1 MIQALATENS
11 NWVICIF
18 SHAAASSI
26 YSYLDVDST
35 QDPFQYPAL
44 PITTQLKEPMDDDHP
59 TLSERYHYRT
69 TYVQQARSWVDFSV
83 LIRAPETADRIEVS
97 TPPSQPSTASS
108 SSPSKLSTLTIVP
121 EQLDE
126 NLNSIPPINQLP
138 TEILITIFEESI
150 YVPELSQWDIPHIQK
165 LKYLASVCLWW
176 NKIIK
181 DTPHLWAV
189 VESNVPNELVPIILR
204 KSGQSTLAFKC
215 CEERVRLG
223 SPEYDVEEQ
232 WPSDDL
238 LSFLTITLSELHR
251 WRSALFQLSRGNVEI
266 LWQLE
271 QPAPFIER
279 MDFEIFHWPWR
290 ELNLFS
296 GYAPN
301 LRWIHIVDLPFIW
314 SQGVFHDL
322 RHLHIELIKLPQL
335 TVEDILLTVQ
345 SSPNLQ
351 TLRLEL
357 MERSIVQTQQPN
369 FPEFRLEFL
378 ERLSLTGMPPSAA
391 HTILA
396 HIRAP
401 HLRCLTVYP
410 DHQTGDF
417 DGLKFIDTII
427 SHFLPMNHLNL
438 GDSHTL
444 RLLLDSNFVGIRVLS
459 DTHYPQDCI
468 GIRIPHNSSLH
479 TLQTIIETII
489 HSLVPRS
496 PIILFIEEFPLIA
509 WSDLG
514 GILSSLEE
522 VVALLVWTQQLDR
535 QVDFFKFL
543 STPLDVCGVKKWL
556 FPKLAEIVL
565 PLDISGEQAVQ
576 LVRARYNMGT
586 LENGAAAQDGAMPC
600 PLTMLD
606 VSWALNLDVEQL
618 SEITNI
624 VGLAVIRQP
633 RAGDFTY
640 SALGSEV

>member
-1 MIQALATENS
+1 
-11 NWVICIF
+11 
-18 SHAAASSI
+18 
-26 YSYLDVDST
+26 
-35 QDPFQYPAL
+35 
-44 PITTQLKEPMDDDHP
+44 MDP

-83 LIRAPETADRIEVS
+83 LISAPETADRIEVS
-97 TPPSQPSTASS
+97 TPPSQPSTGSS
-108 SSPSKLSTLTIVP
+108 SSPSKLSTPTIVP

-126 NLNSIPPINQLP
+126 NSNSIPLINQLP

-150 YVPELSQWDIPHIQK
+150 YVPELSRWDIPHIQK
-165 LKYLASVCLWW
+165 LKCLASVCLWW
-176 NKIIK
+176 NKLIK

-215 CEERVRLG
+215 CEGVENPIRLA
-223 SPEYDVEEQ
+223 SQRYDKEEQ

-238 LSFLTITLSELHR
+238 LSFLTTTLSELHR
-251 WRSALFQLSRGNVEI
+251 WRSALFQISPANIEI

-271 QPAPFIER
+271 QPAPLIEK
-279 MDFEIFHWPWR
+279 MDFQIFHWPWR
-290 ELNLFS
+290 EINLFS

-301 LRWIHIVDLPFIW
+301 LRWIRIAGLPFIW

-322 RHLHIELIKLPQL
+322 RHLHIENIKLPQL
-335 TVEDILLTVQ
+335 AVEDILLTVQ

-357 MERSIVQTQQPN
+357 MEMSIVQTQPN

-378 ERLSLTGMPPSAA
+378 EELSLTNMPPSAT

-401 HLRCLTVYP
+401 HLRCLTVDPNYAT
-410 DHQTGDF
+410 DDF
-417 DGLKFIDTII
+417 DGLKFIDTIS
-427 SHFLPMNHLNL
+427 SHFLPMNHLDL
-438 GDSHTL
+438 GDSHRL
-444 RLLLDSNFVGIRVLS
+444 RLSLDSNLVDIGVASATDYSQQR
-459 DTHYPQDCI
+459 I

-479 TLQTIIETII
+479 ILQTIIETII
-489 HSLVPRS
+489 HSSVPRS
-496 PIILFIEEFPLIA
+496 PIILFIEEFSRIA
-509 WSDLG
+509 WGDLC

-522 VVALLVWTQQLDR
+522 VVALQVWAQQPDR

-543 STPLDVCGVKKWL
+543 ATPLDVCGVKKWL
-556 FPKLAEIVL
+556 FPKLTEIVL
-565 PLDISGEQAVQ
+565 PWYISGEQAVQ
-576 LVRARYNMGT
+576 LVRARYNLGT
-586 LENGAAAQDGAMPC
+586 LENRAAAQDGAMPC

-640 SALGSEV
+640 SALGSH